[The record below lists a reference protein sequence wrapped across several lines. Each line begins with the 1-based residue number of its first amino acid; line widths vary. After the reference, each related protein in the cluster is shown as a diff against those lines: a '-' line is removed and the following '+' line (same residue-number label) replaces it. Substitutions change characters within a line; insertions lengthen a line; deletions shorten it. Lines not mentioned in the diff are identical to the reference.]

1 MYNPNNVEEK
11 TVSFEMGPTRAFG
24 NTFTNEK
31 DSSVTQVAQARIV
44 EQAVR
49 EYLVKK
55 EKERQEE
62 LDNRWLS
69 EKARGYKSHNA
80 PLRVS

>member
-1 MYNPNNVEEK
+1 MMYNPNNVEEK

-24 NTFTNEK
+24 STFTNEK

-44 EQAVR
+44 EEAVR

-55 EKERQEE
+55 EKER
-62 LDNRWLS
+62 
-69 EKARGYKSHNA
+69 
-80 PLRVS
+80 